1 MKIMRL
7 KQNILFLSLTIL
19 IFSACK
25 SDEFVNESEN
35 EPENDY
41 INKIMALGASRVE
54 GNRPEFESFRYELW
68 RQLLENNWA
77 FDFVGTQSDNSSYP
91 TFNNQNFDT
100 DHEGRSGWTSE
111 DILDGIDE
119 WITET
124 ETPDI
129 VLFSSPGG
137 NDALQSLP
145 YVQIP
150 ININAIIDILQEA
163 NPNVTILIEQLAPGR
178 SDIMTSELTS
188 YFDQINQDVLS
199 IALEQSTSDS
209 QVIAINMYTGFTDLM
224 LADEVHYNASGADFI
239 ATRYYNVLSS
249 ILD

>member
-1 MKIMRL
+1 
-7 KQNILFLSLTIL
+7 
-19 IFSACK
+19 
-25 SDEFVNESEN
+25 
-35 EPENDY
+35 
-41 INKIMALGASRVE
+41 MALGASRVE

-68 RQLLENNWA
+68 KQLKENNWT
-77 FDFVGTQSDNSSYP
+77 FDFVGTQSDNSNYP
-91 TFNNQNFDT
+91 AFNNQNFDT
-100 DHEGRSGWTSE
+100 DHEGHGGWTSE
-111 DILDGIDE
+111 DILDGINE

-145 YVQIP
+145 YAQIP
-150 ININAIIDILQEA
+150 ININAIIDILQET

-178 SDIMTSELTS
+178 SDIMTSELIS
-188 YFDQINQDVLS
+188 YFNQINEEVLA
-199 IALEQSTSDS
+199 IASEQSTSSS
-209 QVIAINMYTGFTDLM
+209 QVIAIDMYTGFTDLM
-224 LADEVHYNASGADFI
+224 LADDVHYNDSGADFI